1 MHTSSTP
8 LWQDGMSQSP
18 RQQLL
23 NDIDVDVA
31 IIGAGYTGLWT
42 AYYLKQMNSKLSIA
56 IIESEYVGFGGSGRN
71 GGWCSAFLPMS
82 LTEMAEQHGKD
93 AMQFIQREM
102 FATIAEIAKITE
114 LEGIDCDFYQGGTI
128 TSASSTAHIQR
139 VKDYVAQWRAS
150 GFDESVIRW
159 EGADEIETRMRTV
172 KTYGGMYSP
181 HCAVIHPWKLVQGIA
196 RVLEARGVTIYERSR
211 VLNVQQRR
219 VQTTCAAVNARWV
232 VKAVESFASQQRR
245 TKRSIVPLYSLMVAT
260 EPIPSHIWSEIG
272 WSNRETFADGRNMV
286 TYAQRTADNRIA
298 FGGRG
303 APYHL
308 GSRISPKF
316 DVNEKIHDQ
325 LRETVRETF
334 PLLGDVKFTHQWGGP
349 IGASRDWH
357 AFANVDHKT
366 GLCSGGGY
374 VGDGVALSNLIARTL
389 VHQMLNNESPLTR
402 SLLVNHR
409 ARAWELEP
417 IRWIGINGLLKLT
430 EIADAR
436 ERRSGAPSSRIIA
449 MRDSFLG

>member
-8 LWQDGMSQSP
+8 LWQDGMAP
-18 RQQLL
+18 VFRQQLL
-23 NDIDVDVA
+23 NDIEVDVV

-42 AYYLKQMNSKLSIA
+42 AYYLSQLNLGLNIVIVEA
-56 IIESEYVGFGGSGRN
+56 EHVGFGGSGRN

-82 LTEMAEQHGKD
+82 PTEMAEQHGRD
-93 AMQFIQREM
+93 AMQFIQYEM
-102 FATIAEIAKITE
+102 FATIAEIARVTE
-114 LEGIDCDFYQGGTI
+114 LERIDCDFHQGGTI
-128 TSASSTAHIQR
+128 TSASSSAQISR
-139 VKDYVAQWRAS
+139 VKDYVAQWRTA
-150 GFDESVIRW
+150 GFDETVIRW
-159 EGADEIETRMRTV
+159 ESADEIETRLRTR

-181 HCAVIHPWKLVQGIA
+181 HCVVIHPWKLVQGLA
-196 RVLEARGVTIYERSR
+196 RVLEARGIAIYEQSR
-211 VLNVQQRR
+211 VVSVKQHS
-219 VQTTCAAVNARWV
+219 VHTTRARVNARWV
-232 VKAVESFASQQRR
+232 VHAVESFASQQRR

-260 EPIPSHIWSEIG
+260 EPISPHIWNEIG
-272 WSNRETFADGRNMV
+272 WSGRETFADGRNMV

-316 DVNEKIHDQ
+316 DVNEQIHDR
-325 LRETVRETF
+325 LRKTVRETF
-334 PLLGDVKFTHQWGGP
+334 PALGDVKFTHQWGGP
-349 IGASRDWH
+349 IGAPRDWH

-389 VHQMLNNESPLTR
+389 VHQMVNIESPLTR
-402 SLLVNHR
+402 SLLVNHHSR
-409 ARAWELEP
+409 SWELEP
-417 IRWIGINGLLKLT
+417 IRWLGINGLLTLT

-436 ERRSGAPSSRIIA
+436 ERRSGAPASRIIA
-449 MRDSFLG
+449 FRDRLLS

>member
-1 MHTSSTP
+1 MHYSSAP
-8 LWQDGMSQSP
+8 LWQDGIAPSI
-18 RQQLL
+18 RKQLQ
-23 NDIDVDVA
+23 NDIDVDVV

-42 AYYLKQMNSKLSIA
+42 AYYLSQMDSKLSIA
-56 IIESEYVGFGGSGRN
+56 IVEAEYVGFGGSGRN

-82 LTEMAEQHGKD
+82 PTEMAEQHGKA
-93 AMQFIQREM
+93 AMLFIQHEM
-102 FATIAEIAKITE
+102 FATIAEIARVSE
-114 LEGIDCDFYQGGTI
+114 LEGIDCDFHQGGTI

-139 VKDYVAQWRAS
+139 VKDYVAEWRAA
-150 GFDESVIRW
+150 GFDESVVCW
-159 EGADEIETRMRTV
+159 EGADEIEARLHTR

-181 HCAVIHPWKLVQGIA
+181 YCAVVHPWKLVQGLA
-196 RVLEARGVTIYERSR
+196 RVLEARGIAIFEQTRVVHAEQRS
-211 VLNVQQRR
+211 
-219 VQTTCAAVNARWV
+219 VQTGLARVNARWV
-232 VKAVESFASQQRR
+232 VQAVESFASQQKE

-260 EPIPSHIWSEIG
+260 EPISNHIWHEIG
-272 WSNRETFADGRNMV
+272 WTGRETFADGRNMV

-303 APYHL
+303 APYHF

-316 DVNEKIHDQ
+316 DVNKRIHNR
-325 LRETVRETF
+325 LRETVREIF
-334 PLLGDVKFTHQWGGP
+334 PAIGDVSFTHQWGGP
-349 IGASRDWH
+349 IGAPRDWH

-389 VHQMLNNESPLTR
+389 VHQMLKNDSPLTR
-402 SLLVNHR
+402 SLLVNHH

-417 IRWIGINGLLKLT
+417 IRWTGINSLLTLT

-436 ERRSGAPSSRIIA
+436 ERRSGTPSSRIIA
-449 MRDSFLG
+449 IRDSLLG

>member
-8 LWQDGMSQSP
+8 LWQDGLTP
-18 RQQLL
+18 PIRQPLL
-23 NDIDVDVA
+23 NDIEVDVV

-42 AYYLKQMNSKLSIA
+42 AYYLSQLNLGLSIA
-56 IIESEYVGFGGSGRN
+56 IVEAEHVGFGGSGRN

-82 LTEMAEQHGKD
+82 PTEMAEQHGKD
-93 AMQFIQREM
+93 AMQFIQYEM
-102 FATIAEIAKITE
+102 FATIEEIARVTKS
-114 LEGIDCDFYQGGTI
+114 EGIDCDFHQGGTI

-139 VKDYVAQWRAS
+139 VKDYVTQWREA
-150 GFDESVIRW
+150 GFDESVVRW
-159 EGADEIETRMRTV
+159 ESAVEIETRLQTG

-211 VLNVQQRR
+211 VLNVKQHR
-219 VQTTCAAVNARWV
+219 VQTTHGNVDARWV
-232 VKAVESFASQQRR
+232 VQAVESFASQMKQ

-260 EPIPSHIWSEIG
+260 EPIPAHVWSEIG
-272 WSNRETFADGRNMV
+272 WSNRETFADGRNMI

-303 APYHL
+303 APYHF

-316 DVNEKIHDQ
+316 DGHEKIHDH

-334 PLLGDVKFTHQWGGP
+334 PVLSEVKFTHQWGGP

-389 VHQMLNNESPLTR
+389 VYQMLNYESPLTR
-402 SLLVNHR
+402 SLLVNHH
-409 ARAWELEP
+409 AREWELEP
-417 IRWIGINGLLKLT
+417 IRWMGINGLLKLT
-430 EIADAR
+430 EIADVR

-449 MRDSFLG
+449 LRDSFLS